1 MFIIGKGTDPNLNN
15 HATISLDKLVLSD
28 LDRNRPVGGYPAA
41 QESAIEEMRQR
52 IADYEAEFGIVEI

>member
-15 HATISLDKLVLSD
+15 HATISLDKIVLSD
-28 LDRNRPVGGYPAA
+28 LDRNRPVGGYPAE